1 MTSPPLVHDAAGR
14 VDLRSLR
21 LAGIRALVEGMG
33 REGYRALQAWKWMW
47 QKGIRDFEE
56 MTNVSREFRAALA
69 ERAWLPDLAVRA
81 LERSRDGTRKVAWTL
96 EDGCVVESV
105 LIPEEDRLTLCV
117 SSQVGCAMGCRF
129 CLTGDLGFVRNL
141 ESSEIALQALR
152 ARDLLDP
159 GERISNLVLMGMGE
173 PLANLPNLLVALE
186 ILLDD
191 QALGFSHRRVTVSTA
206 GLVPGLRELAA
217 RSPVNLAVSLNASTD
232 AQRDAVMPINRRYPM
247 AELRRACREI
257 PIPAGKRISFEYVVI
272 RGFNDGPDDADRL
285 VAWLRGL
292 KAKVN
297 LIPYNANPYR
307 TLEPPDPAV
316 LKAFQDRVVRAG
328 VQCSIRVSR
337 GAEIAAACGQLGL
350 AERARREAAE
360 RGSSD

>member
-1 MTSPPLVHDAAGR
+1 VTPPTFLDETGR

-21 LAGIRALVEGMG
+21 LAEIRDLVEGMG
-33 REGYRALQAWKWMW
+33 REGYRALQTWKWMW
-47 QKGIRDFEE
+47 QKGIRDLDE
-56 MTNVSREFRAALA
+56 MTNVSREFRTALA
-69 ERAWLPDLAVRA
+69 GRAWLPDLGVRT
-81 LERSRDGTRKVAWTL
+81 LERAADGTRKVAWEL

-105 LIPEEDRLTLCV
+105 LIPEDDRLTLCV
-117 SSQVGCAMGCRF
+117 SSQVGCAQGCRF

-141 ESSEIALQALR
+141 KPSEIALQALR
-152 ARDLLDP
+152 ARDLLDE
-159 GERISNLVLMGMGE
+159 GERVSNVVLMGMGE

-217 RSPVNLAVSLNASTD
+217 CSPVNLAVSLNAPTD
-232 AQRDAVMPINRRYPM
+232 AQRDAVMPVNRRFPL
-247 AELRRACREI
+247 ADLKRACREI
-257 PIPAGKRISFEYVVI
+257 PVPAGKRISFEYVVI
-272 RGFNDGPDDADRL
+272 RGFNDSLDDADRL

-297 LIPYNANPYR
+297 LIPYNANPHR
-307 TLEPPDPAV
+307 DLEPPDPATV
-316 LKAFQDRVVRAG
+316 KAFQDRVVRAG

-337 GAEIAAACGQLGL
+337 GVEIAAACGQLGL
-350 AERARREAAE
+350 AEQARRKAA
-360 RGSSD
+360 GPSPND